1 MIVNN
6 VQNLCKQVTNSIT
19 ASIGNYIVS
28 ASTKDALIC
37 LKHLF
42 VNYSMLYFSTLILA
56 SVLNPFIIWWI
67 GDKYVLPSFTV
78 FNYY

>member
-28 ASTKDALIC
+28 ASTKDALD
-37 LKHLF
+37 LF
-42 VNYSMLYFSTLILA
+42 KTLICKL
-56 SVLNPFIIWWI
+56 
-67 GDKYVLPSFTV
+67 
-78 FNYY
+78 FNVIFFHFNSCFSA